1 MGALLGTLAGIGTS
15 VGGASMSMASCV
27 ACQACS
33 CASSVACS
41 YLCGFAA
48 WTPHRSADA
57 APPGCGRAQR
67 AARARRRPAHTCVF
81 ARCRARMPCAR
92 RGAPGRWLGG
102 LPLTPS
108 DLPSFVARC
117 AARCAG
123 PRPRRRWSRTR
134 RASPTSGCSWSPS
147 SARGS
152 FVTTSRPSSA
162 RPQTTSSGE
171 REAPHPAP
179 HTQALRAQAGA
190 AARTAR
196 TCCAGTCCHMRA
208 AVGRAGPVLAPPP
221 TPQRFTARQQHDYAG
236 QDASILT
243 HHSHSCHDSHSCP
256 RQSPATYAQLQPRL
270 PTTVTGAHSASEL
283 EWKGCNFCGE
293 FASILYT
300 IHDSTRTHGR
310 IHGSDAVVLV
320 AEPAT
325 AKT

>member
-221 TPQRFTARQQHDYAG
+221 TPQRFTA
-236 QDASILT
+236 
-243 HHSHSCHDSHSCP
+243 
-256 RQSPATYAQLQPRL
+256 
-270 PTTVTGAHSASEL
+270 PTA
-283 EWKGCNFCGE
+283 
-293 FASILYT
+293 
-300 IHDSTRTHGR
+300 
-310 IHGSDAVVLV
+310 
-320 AEPAT
+320 
-325 AKT
+325 